1 MRTPELVE
9 WPTSAVQT
17 VVAVGTAG
25 VVAAVQLKPN
35 SLLNQTFRLEK
46 MHTEQVN

>member
-25 VVAAVQLKPN
+25 VVAAV
-35 SLLNQTFRLEK
+35 
-46 MHTEQVN
+46 